1 MHGKYRGKLLIA
13 TSIDLNGHRL
23 PLAFAVVEEESTDS
37 WGWFLRHLKQ
47 VVTHDEV
54 RLVSDR
60 HADIISAMNN
70 PENGWIESNCHH
82 RFCLHHVISNFYKM
96 YKFTPL
102 KNYAYRAGCQ
112 FQIRKFDKVIKD
124 LMRINSSCMSFFDDI
139 PIEKWTQA
147 HDGGFRY
154 GWMTTNLSEC
164 MNGVLKG
171 ARMLPINALAQ
182 IAFFKCVSYFKKR
195 REEIR
200 VTLERRDKYTGYAL
214 EKILKWAA
222 RSNPSLLRK
231 PGRPKSSRYHNEMD
245 WTEQSAEQ
253 RCSFCGHVGRNRR
266 RWRPETHTFHM
277 SVGECTITLQ
287 DVEVLV
293 GLPVDGEPII
303 DHRHDDWLHVCQE
316 LLGVTPPPEQIR
328 GSKLSLTWLGA
339 EFSGLAGDA
348 NKETITRYARAY
360 ILQLMGWIMQ
370 GIQTRWRDQ
379 FYVTRSA
386 THVVSQYMY
395 MFDLLQLSQ
404 ESYKVVIDSLPHFCT
419 NGHDIWRTISHLI
432 CFYISEWH
440 HPDRVLR
447 QFGIQQVVP
456 RGCNTEP
463 LLHDIDL
470 RTADSLDRV
479 IHLVMRWLNL
489 RRFIAT
495 GPPVEQFDMDV
506 TQEYIHW
513 YKNIIRLY
521 ITPTG
526 SCCGSFDDRQQ
537 VLNICNDN
545 EQYMENIHYMY
556 DVPIV
561 PTPVQRRRAL
571 VQEPDQLEELDQHVE
586 EVLPVT

>member
-1 MHGKYRGKLLIA
+1 MLRQSHVQLDSLMLAREAWDGKRKAVAKVFGDWDESYKLLSRWLYMVKHTNLGTIVERRVQAIPIEGRVILSSVFWAFGPCIETFSRCRPLIQIDSTHLYGKYRGKLLIA
-13 TSIDLNGHRL
+13 TTIDLNGHRL
-23 PLAFAVVEEESTDS
+23 PLAFAFVEEESTDS

-60 HADIISAMNN
+60 HAGIISAVNN
-70 PENGWIESNCHH
+70 LENGWIGSNCHH
-82 RFCLHHVISNFYKM
+82 RFCLCHVISNFYKM

-102 KNYAYRAGCQ
+102 KNYAYQ
-112 FQIRKFDKVIKD
+112 
-124 LMRINSSCMSFFDDI
+124 
-139 PIEKWTQA
+139 KWTQA
-147 HDGGFRY
+147 HDEGFRY

-182 IAFFKCVSYFKKR
+182 IAFFKCVDQRVHVITMRWIGQNKVLNNDAHSV
-195 REEIR
+195 
-200 VTLERRDKYTGYAL
+200 VTLVVTDGGFYEISRLGFIQLDRHLIIAL
-214 EKILKWAA
+214 IE
-222 RSNPSLLRK
+222 
-231 PGRPKSSRYHNEMD
+231 
-245 WTEQSAEQ
+245 
-253 RCSFCGHVGRNRR
+253 

-316 LLGVTPPPEQIR
+316 LLGVIPPPEQIR

-370 GIQTRWRDQ
+370 GIQ
-379 FYVTRSA
+379 TRSA

-447 QFGIQQVVP
+447 QF
-456 RGCNTEP
+456 
-463 LLHDIDL
+463 
-470 RTADSLDRV
+470 DRV

-495 GPPVEQFDMDV
+495 GPSVEQFNMDRS
-506 TQEYIHW
+506 
-513 YKNIIRLY
+513 NNSRLRNVE
-521 ITPTG
+521 
-526 SCCGSFDDRQQ
+526 DDRQQ
-537 VLNICNDN
+537 VLNICNNN